1 MKLQIIQLDPH
12 DDAVSV
18 GDKLKWA
25 KADRVLLVWP
35 RRGRLLRR
43 RFDLVLLRRKAR
55 ARGLQL
61 GLLTHDPQVRDLA
74 ADLQLA
80 VFDNSDNLPEGV
92 WSQPD
97 PQPAPW
103 PARRPVPLA
112 PPDTPSRRSSKR
124 LLPPWARWSLFALG
138 LLSVLSIAFVLAPS
152 ATILITPARQLHE
165 GQTSFVLDPLESGE
179 RRLAAVQLAVEVEH
193 SGRIGASGQQSFPGQ
208 TAGGQVTF
216 TNLGDDPVLIPEAT
230 SLRSSQSTSPRFLT
244 TAPVTV
250 PAGQGSQVQVDAV
263 AADGGPAGNL
273 PAGAIDAIDG
283 PLGLATSVTNL
294 SALAGGTNQLET
306 VVAEADLT
314 VLRRRLLAEMLP
326 LALDRLADQAPQGML
341 FLEQSVV
348 QTKLNELA
356 YDRQA
361 GERAASVGLELAV
374 TFQAWAVD
382 REELAAAL
390 DQAAARLSTS
400 DQSIVPGSAAL
411 NSLAFEPAE
420 TGLPSIVVSLLWESY
435 QPLEPN
441 RLSALVVGQ
450 PAQAARLRLESAYPA
465 QEIDIAIWPEWLER
479 LPWVTA
485 RIEVGTV
492 WGPG

>member
-1 MKLQIIQLDPH
+1 
-12 DDAVSV
+12 
-18 GDKLKWA
+18 
-25 KADRVLLVWP
+25 
-35 RRGRLLRR
+35 
-43 RFDLVLLRRKAR
+43 
-55 ARGLQL
+55 
-61 GLLTHDPQVRDLA
+61 
-74 ADLQLA
+74 
-80 VFDNSDNLPEGV
+80 
-92 WSQPD
+92 
-97 PQPAPW
+97 
-103 PARRPVPLA
+103 
-112 PPDTPSRRSSKR
+112 
-124 LLPPWARWSLFALG
+124 
-138 LLSVLSIAFVLAPS
+138 
-152 ATILITPARQLHE
+152 
-165 GQTSFVLDPLESGE
+165 
-179 RRLAAVQLAVEVEH
+179 
-193 SGRIGASGQQSFPGQ
+193 
-208 TAGGQVTF
+208 
-216 TNLGDDPVLIPEAT
+216 
-230 SLRSSQSTSPRFLT
+230 
-244 TAPVTV
+244 
-250 PAGQGSQVQVDAV
+250 
-263 AADGGPAGNL
+263 
-273 PAGAIDAIDG
+273 
-283 PLGLATSVTNL
+283 
-294 SALAGGTNQLET
+294 
-306 VVAEADLT
+306 
-314 VLRRRLLAEMLP
+314 MLP

-348 QTKLNELA
+348 QTELNELA

-450 PAQAARLRLESAYPA
+450 PAQAARLRLESAYPT

>member
-1 MKLQIIQLDPH
+1 
-12 DDAVSV
+12 
-18 GDKLKWA
+18 
-25 KADRVLLVWP
+25 
-35 RRGRLLRR
+35 
-43 RFDLVLLRRKAR
+43 
-55 ARGLQL
+55 
-61 GLLTHDPQVRDLA
+61 
-74 ADLQLA
+74 
-80 VFDNSDNLPEGV
+80 
-92 WSQPD
+92 
-97 PQPAPW
+97 
-103 PARRPVPLA
+103 
-112 PPDTPSRRSSKR
+112 
-124 LLPPWARWSLFALG
+124 
-138 LLSVLSIAFVLAPS
+138 
-152 ATILITPARQLHE
+152 
-165 GQTSFVLDPLESGE
+165 
-179 RRLAAVQLAVEVEH
+179 
-193 SGRIGASGQQSFPGQ
+193 
-208 TAGGQVTF
+208 
-216 TNLGDDPVLIPEAT
+216 
-230 SLRSSQSTSPRFLT
+230 
-244 TAPVTV
+244 VTV
-250 PAGQGSQVQVDAV
+250 SAGQGSQVQVEAV

-283 PLGLATSVTNL
+283 PLGLAASVTNL

-348 QTKLNELA
+348 QTELNELA